1 MKIYSDNIKLY
12 NARLLKLSKLLN
24 RISFLRLVIFIISG
38 IILICLIKS
47 KLFTS
52 ILIVFPLLMICF
64 GAAIKYYNKIAFL
77 KKHTAF
83 LKVINESEI
92 LREECN
98 LEEFEAGNQ
107 FINQN
112 HPYTSDLDI
121 FGQHSI
127 FQLLNRTTT
136 ESGMI
141 LLSEW
146 LSEPSSNYE
155 IHDRQE
161 AIKELSQKL
170 DWRQDFQASGMHFQN
185 KKSDYYK
192 LLDWVGAP
200 VVLLKHRRIY
210 IAVTIILSILS
221 LLGLYFLVIKLFLLT
236 LNSSNWYIYLL
247 PFIAV
252 LFINNRILKKVKP
265 LAEDIVE
272 TSTEN
277 LNTLKGYRAL
287 IHKIESESFRSKK
300 LCQLQSILI
309 KNNCSAFNEINRLCR
324 LLEFSQQRGINKIKM
339 PIKGN
344 GFYSLLNSFLLLD
357 IYLIIGTEKWKSKNK
372 AVLKPW
378 SEVVSEFEV
387 INSLAGFCYS
397 NPSYS
402 FPEITEKNNYAHFEA
417 LGHPLINSNKRV
429 CNNFHSEGQG
439 DVVMITGSNM
449 GGKSTFLRTVGVNL
463 VLALSGAPCCAK
475 SGQVSNLELFTSMR
489 TQDNLKEGIS
499 SFYAELSRIEKMLKL
514 IESSHNVFFLLD
526 EMFKGTNSE
535 DRHKGGFSL
544 INKISRLDTSGIVAT
559 HDIELAKL
567 SENKRLV
574 TNYSFN
580 SEIINDSMIFSYEL
594 HPGICNDFNASALME
609 KSGIKILSNISD
621 ERNYIRYGV

>member
-1 MKIYSDNIKLY
+1 MYDAK
-12 NARLLKLSKLLN
+12 LLKLSKIFN
-24 RISFLRLVIFIISG
+24 RISFLRLFIFVTSS
-38 IILICLIKS
+38 IILIYLIS
-47 KLFTS
+47 NKLITPFF
-52 ILIVFPLLMICF
+52 IVFPISIICF
-64 GAAIKYYNKIAFL
+64 ALVIKHHNKIAYL
-77 KKHTAF
+77 RKHTAF
-83 LKVINESEI
+83 LKRINESEV
-92 LREECN
+92 LKGKCH
-98 LEEFEAGNQ
+98 LEEFDIGHK

-112 HPYTSDLDI
+112 HPYTSDLDA

-127 FQLLNRTTT
+127 FQLVNRTTT

-141 LLSEW
+141 LLSKW
-146 LSEPSSNYE
+146 LSEPAPNSE
-155 IHDRQE
+155 IDNRQK

-170 DWRQDFQASGMHFQN
+170 EWRQDFQASGMHFQN

-192 LLDWVGAP
+192 LLDWVEAP

-210 IAVTIILSILS
+210 IAVAIILSILS
-221 LLGLYFLVIKLFLLT
+221 FLALYFYLLHFD
-236 LNSSNWYIYLL
+236 SSNWYIYLL
-247 PFIAV
+247 PLITV
-252 LFINNRILKKVKP
+252 LFIINRILKKVKP
-265 LAEDIVE
+265 IADNIVE
-272 TSTEN
+272 TSQEN
-277 LNTLKGYRAL
+277 INTLRGYRTL
-287 IHKIESESFRSKK
+287 INKIECESFKSKK

-309 KNNCSAFNEINRLCR
+309 KSKFSAFNEINRLCR
-324 LLEFSQQRGINKIKM
+324 LLDFSQQRGVNKIKM

-344 GFYSLLNSFLLLD
+344 PFYSLLNSFLLLD
-357 IYLIIGTEKWKSKNK
+357 IYLIIGTEKWKSKNR
-372 AVLKPW
+372 AFLKSW
-378 SEVVSEFEV
+378 AEVVSEFEV

-397 NPSYS
+397 NPSYT
-402 FPEITEKNNYAHFEA
+402 FPEITEKNNYVHFES

-439 DVVMITGSNM
+439 GIVMITGSNM

-463 VLALSGAPCCAK
+463 VLALAGAPCCAK
-475 SGQVSNLELFTSMR
+475 YGQVSNLKLYTSMR

-514 IESSHNVFFLLD
+514 IESSQNTFFLLD

-544 INKISRLDTSGIVAT
+544 INQIRELNTSGIIAT

-567 SENKRLV
+567 SENKMLV

-609 KSGIKILSNISD
+609 KSGIKIISNISKS
-621 ERNYIRYGV
+621 EIE

>member
-1 MKIYSDNIKLY
+1 MKIYRDNLKKY
-12 NARLLKLSKLLN
+12 DTKLLKLSKLLN
-24 RISFLRLVIFIISG
+24 RISFLRLFIFVVSS
-38 IILICLIKS
+38 IILIY
-47 KLFTS
+47 LFSSNLLTP
-52 ILIVFPLLMICF
+52 ILIVFPLSIICF
-64 GAAIKYYNKIAFL
+64 GATVKYYNKTAFL

-83 LKVINESEI
+83 LKGINESEI

-98 LEEFEAGNQ
+98 LERFDTGHK

-146 LSEPSSNYE
+146 LSEPAPNYE
-155 IHDRQE
+155 IHDRQK
-161 AIKELSQKL
+161 AIKELAQKL
-170 DWRQDFQASGMHFQN
+170 DWRQDFQASGMHFKN

-192 LLDWVGAP
+192 LLDWVESP
-200 VVLLKHRRIY
+200 VVLLKYRRIY
-210 IAVTIILSILS
+210 IAGSIVLSVLLLLS
-221 LLGLYFLVIKLFLLT
+221 LYFYLPHF
-236 LNSSNWYIYLL
+236 NSSSWFIYIL
-247 PFIAV
+247 PLITV
-252 LFINNRILKKVKP
+252 LFIINRILKKAKP
-265 LAEDIVE
+265 IADNIVE
-272 TSTEN
+272 TSQEN
-277 LNTLKGYRAL
+277 INTLRGYRTL
-287 IHKIESESFRSKK
+287 INKIDIESFKSKK
-300 LCQLQSILI
+300 LCELQSILI
-309 KNNCSAFNEINRLCR
+309 KGKYSVYNEITRLCR
-324 LLEFSQQRGINKIKM
+324 LLEFSQQRGVNKLKM

-344 GFYSLLNSFLLLD
+344 VFYSLLNSFLLID
-357 IYLIIGTEKWKSKNK
+357 IYLIIGIEKWKSKNK
-372 AVLKPW
+372 AFLKSW
-378 SEVVSEFEV
+378 TEVVSEFEV

-397 NPSYS
+397 NPSYE
-402 FPEITEKNNYAHFEA
+402 FPQLEEKNNYIHFES

-439 DVVMITGSNM
+439 DVVLITGSNM

-463 VLALSGAPCCAK
+463 VLALAGAPCCAK
-475 SGQVSNLELFTSMR
+475 QGQVSNLKIYTSLR

-514 IESSHNVFFLLD
+514 IESSQNTFFLLD

-544 INKISRLDTSGIVAT
+544 INQLSKLKTSGIIAT

-567 SENKRLV
+567 SENKKLV
-574 TNYSFN
+574 ANYSFN
-580 SEIINDSMIFSYEL
+580 SEMINHSMIFSYKL
-594 HPGICNDFNASALME
+594 HNGICYDFNASELMK
-609 KSGIKILSNISD
+609 KSGIEILSNISG
-621 ERNYIRYGV
+621 EQNQ

>member
-1 MKIYSDNIKLY
+1 MNVYQENIKKY
-12 NARLLKLSKLLN
+12 NAKTLRLKKVLN
-24 RISFLRLVIFIISG
+24 RISLLRLLIFVIS
-38 IILICLIKS
+38 S
-47 KLFTS
+47 S
-52 ILIVFPLLMICF
+52 ILITLFSINLITPIFIVFPILIICF
-64 GAAIKYYNKIAFL
+64 ALVIKHHNKIAYLRKHASFL
-77 KKHTAF
+77 KR
-83 LKVINESEI
+83 INESEI
-92 LREECN
+92 LREKCN
-98 LEEFEAGNQ
+98 LEEFDAGHK

-127 FQLLNRTTT
+127 FQLVNRTTT

-146 LSEPSSNYE
+146 LSEPAPDTE
-155 IHDRQE
+155 IHDRQK

-192 LLDWVGAP
+192 LLDWVEAP
-200 VVLLKHRRIY
+200 AVLLKYRRIY
-210 IAVTIILSILS
+210 IAVAIILSVLS
-221 LLGLYFLVIKLFLLT
+221 LLGLYLSIINLVLL
-236 LNSSNWYIYLL
+236 NRYIYFL
-247 PFIAV
+247 PFISV
-252 LFINNRILKKVKP
+252 LFVNYLILRRVNP
-265 LAEDIVE
+265 LAEKIVE

-277 LNTLKGYRAL
+277 LNTLRAYRTL
-287 IHKIESESFRSKK
+287 INKIESESFKSKK
-300 LCQLQSILI
+300 LSESQSILI
-309 KNNCSAFNEINRLCR
+309 KGKYSAYNEINRLCR
-324 LLEFSQQRGINKIKM
+324 LLDFSHQRPVKKI
-339 PIKGN
+339 PLSGN
-344 GFYSLLNSFLLLD
+344 QFYFILNWFLLLD

-372 AVLKPW
+372 AVLKSW
-378 SEVVSEFEV
+378 SVAVSEFEA
-387 INSLAGFCYS
+387 INSFAGFCYS
-397 NPSYS
+397 NPSYT
-402 FPEITEKNNYAHFEA
+402 FPRLEEKNNSVHFES
-417 LGHPLINSNKRV
+417 LGHPLIISNKRV

-463 VLALSGAPCCAK
+463 VLALAGAPCCAK
-475 SGQVSNLELFTSMR
+475 YGQVSNLKLYTSMR

-499 SFYAELSRIEKMLKL
+499 SFYAELDRLEKMLKL

-544 INKISRLDTSGIVAT
+544 INQISKLKTSGIIAT

-567 SENKRLV
+567 SENKMLV

-594 HPGICNDFNASALME
+594 HPGICNDFNASNLME
-609 KSGIKILSNISD
+609 RSGIKIISD
-621 ERNYIRYGV
+621 ISKSEIE